1 MNFKDIAEYVGVT
14 SFPEEFEE
22 IYKRINAVETIFCD
36 LSYFKKYEDEY
47 GILGEYYTVATDAI
61 EKIKKDEKLFIYGKI
76 YCEYAKTATT
86 TEVRCTPMPKLD
98 TSAERDYFALGV
110 MYSIFP
116 SAIETLKDRGFS
128 EEDIKNAFKEVYK
141 AIESS
146 KKQLGRPAMMDV
158 YYNWSMLYVY
168 GEIFPC
174 GGFTFQLKQFPHE
187 VILLQNKVTEEY
199 IPVMT
204 VGIFNKDGL
213 VLGSAGAEDEEGS
226 FGAEFEETEDAY
238 LCRKVQN
245 GRVLREKAE
254 YKKSEWDCILKN
266 GDYVLAVHIPRN
278 TDVTHEAVK
287 RDFNMAL
294 DRAKQVFPKHDLH
307 RLICCS
313 WLLDPTLEKLMGENS
328 RVVGFGKEFVRF
340 PVNSHGEEHKL
351 FVFPGFNGALSDLP
365 EETSMQ
371 RKIKALLLSGGHIYA
386 VAGVYAEK

>member
-1 MNFKDIAEYVGVT
+1 MNFNDIAEYVGVT

-36 LSYFKKYEDEY
+36 MSYFKKYEDEY

-146 KKQLGRPAMMDV
+146 KKQLDRPAMMDV

-168 GEIFPC
+168 GEIVPC

-187 VILLQNKVTEEY
+187 VILLQNKVL
-199 IPVMT
+199 P
-204 VGIFNKDGL
+204 FC
-213 VLGSAGAEDEEGS
+213 
-226 FGAEFEETEDAY
+226 
-238 LCRKVQN
+238 LC
-245 GRVLREKAE
+245 
-254 YKKSEWDCILKN
+254 
-266 GDYVLAVHIPRN
+266 
-278 TDVTHEAVK
+278 
-287 RDFNMAL
+287 
-294 DRAKQVFPKHDLH
+294 KQ
-307 RLICCS
+307 
-313 WLLDPTLEKLMGENS
+313 
-328 RVVGFGKEFVRF
+328 
-340 PVNSHGEEHKL
+340 
-351 FVFPGFNGALSDLP
+351 
-365 EETSMQ
+365 
-371 RKIKALLLSGGHIYA
+371 
-386 VAGVYAEK
+386 